1 MRSAVFCIA
10 CSVPGC
16 RRYLL
21 CGRAVLPRRF
31 SVRRKPWRL
40 TDGAVF
46 YFCAGC
52 RCLSSVMSFAVMQLP
67 PYFAARASAHV
78 ASAKI
83 IIQFRGSIVKY
94 FCTRQKA
101 SYMSLPVSMAAYLVP
116 FPAAPIGFRCRIFSD
131 SQYQI
136 KFSSSVESSNS
147 FHLFVRQRK
156 VKDGDVFADMVGIGR
171 SGNSDDAAL
180 QIPAQDHLHCGTVVR
195 FGCFN
200 DCGIA
205 QNLARMPS
213 AAERIPRLHDN
224 AQIVHI
230 RHDFP
235 FLTVDMDFV
244 LRECLVSLR
253 RAAIPGDYSACAG
266 LSRTLLVF
274 RMRGCKHKARR
285 RVFNF
290 ACRVSSPLVL
300 LSFVSLLSCRFYG
313 CKRRRGFLL
322 SCRFFYAV
330 ALQLQA

>member
-116 FPAAPIGFRCRIFSD
+116 FPAAPIGFRCRTFSD

-136 KFSSSVESSNS
+136 KFSSSVESSSS

-171 SGNSDDAAL
+171 AGNSDDAAL
-180 QIPAQDHLHCGTVVR
+180 QIPAQDHLRCGTVVR

-205 QNLARMPS
+205 QISPVCPLPPNGYHACMTMPKS
-213 AAERIPRLHDN
+213 CIYG
-224 AQIVHI
+224 
-230 RHDFP
+230 
-235 FLTVDMDFV
+235 TT
-244 LRECLVSLR
+244 
-253 RAAIPGDYSACAG
+253 
-266 LSRTLLVF
+266 SRS
-274 RMRGCKHKARR
+274 R
-285 RVFNF
+285 
-290 ACRVSSPLVL
+290 
-300 LSFVSLLSCRFYG
+300 
-313 CKRRRGFLL
+313 
-322 SCRFFYAV
+322 
-330 ALQLQA
+330 